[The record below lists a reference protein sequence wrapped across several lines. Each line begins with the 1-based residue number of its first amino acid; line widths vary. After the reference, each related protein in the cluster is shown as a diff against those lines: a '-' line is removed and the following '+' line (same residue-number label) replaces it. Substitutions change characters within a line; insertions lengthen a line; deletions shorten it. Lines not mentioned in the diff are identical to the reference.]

1 MATTNYVQPL
11 ATKRSLAG
19 TRGQPDIFIITVPK
33 GRENIKNNQI
43 N

>member
-19 TRGQPDIFIITVPK
+19 TRGQPDIFSYHCPK
-33 GRENIKNNQI
+33 GQGKY
-43 N
+43 